1 MSPWMQ
7 TCSYK
12 HIMHMYT
19 MVTMYISTIVRETVK
34 TIIADTHHLS
44 RPGPYQAQMC
54 LHLQIQT
61 YWWYV
66 LCIIQWVP
74 LCDLGYHKQYSL
86 ISVTVFTRPCAIKM
100 WHCCYCC
107 INYIFAYKSTYI
119 VQTELELSDST
130 TIIITINHN

>member
-7 TCSYK
+7 ICS
-12 HIMHMYT
+12 HEHTMHMYT
-19 MVTMYISTIVRETVK
+19 MATMYMSTIVREIAK

-54 LHLQIQT
+54 LQLYVNLQVQT

-74 LCDLGYHKQYSL
+74 FCDSGYHKQYSL
-86 ISVTVFTRPCAIKM
+86 ISVTVFTRPYAIKM
-100 WHCCYCC
+100 
-107 INYIFAYKSTYI
+107 
-119 VQTELELSDST
+119 
-130 TIIITINHN
+130 